1 MGLEQLFHN
10 KKLSYQW
17 DQETQTSCGFSMTTN
32 CSQQVVTRKSI
43 FLPNLMCIAKEN
55 PFFGHKRELTL
66 KSWLYTYQHKTLISS
81 WL

>member
-1 MGLEQLFHN
+1 
-10 KKLSYQW
+10 
-17 DQETQTSCGFSMTTN
+17 MTTN
-32 CSQQVVTRKSI
+32 CSQQVVTHKSI

-55 PFFGHKRELTL
+55 PFFGHKRELTP